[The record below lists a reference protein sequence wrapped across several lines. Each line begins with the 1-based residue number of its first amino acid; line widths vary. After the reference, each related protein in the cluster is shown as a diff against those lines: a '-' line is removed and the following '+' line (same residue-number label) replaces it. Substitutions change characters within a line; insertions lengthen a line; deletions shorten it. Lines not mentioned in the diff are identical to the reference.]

1 MRGQKLEECA
11 ILGTMTLFAAVRR
24 VLHLS
29 CGQDVIHIGILKR
42 DALRFDLLEI
52 KRAQNRFV
60 VSLRVHNEMVYGGDA
75 SFFHDG
81 RQGSTWDGNR
91 LKLERGEAFLEVELF
106 DVFVGRGGHLVQ
118 EKGMGVKVVVLAR
131 RSHVDGAVIVADR
144 DVQELY
150 LVITDAALVVVFQ
163 DVIEKWNG
171 LYEEDVLAC
180 HRLVVNGVIVRVAN
194 VGANLEVINVRG
206 FVGVRLLGS

>member
-1 MRGQKLEECA
+1 MGGQELEERA

-42 DALRFDLLEI
+42 DALRLDLLEI

-60 VSLRVHNEMVYGGDA
+60 VPFRVYNEMVYGGDA
-75 SFFHDG
+75 SLFHDG
-81 RQGSTWDGNR
+81 CQGATRDGNR
-91 LKLERGEAFLEVELF
+91 LKLERGKAFLEVELF

-118 EKGMGVKVVVLAR
+118 EKGVGVKVIVLAR
-131 RSHVDGAVIVADR
+131 RGHLDGAVIVTDR

-150 LVITDAALVVVFQ
+150 LVITDATLVVVFQ
-163 DVIEKWNG
+163 DVIEKRNR
-171 LYEEDVLAC
+171 LYEDDVLAC

-194 VGANLEVINVRG
+194 VGANLEIINVRG
-206 FVGVRLLGS
+206 FVGVHLLGS